1 MSDINTSNPSN
12 LPKQSEEIST
22 NNIGN
27 LLSYGSLNL
36 TLTLELFEEDFSKNN
51 IEWKNFKNL
60 SNLTFIKENQFLW
73 ERIKLSSTEETMQ
86 ILLHM
91 NKVLRKKIKIKHI
104 CFRKM
109 KFKNKQQ
116 EFKDFLKTITN
127 LNGLYLESHS
137 LCRCEISVQLRL
149 RYNGKRRLFVLCGER
164 TPLEDDE
171 DEDDALNEKE
181 DDNVLLEEGHNYNEC
196 QEENDDN
203 NEYEEEKFDI
213 EEKKN
218 DEEYNPFI
226 DLPKEINNF
235 NDFYFIYFNYYDYTG
250 GIFSGNIT
258 INHLYKYFIY
268 LQKNSKVRIVLN
280 MMKEDSENS
289 EEIRDLLSVSSITI
303 FYDKNILF
311 QLLNRLRYEE
321 EKIRKEQ
328 EHFRHYYEKKL
339 KDQEIENYL
348 LNEERKGKII
358 QNIKEN
364 NNTES
369 PQLVDDEKSFFSFN
383 NTYNRTFYSIKNS
396 ISKKKYKNKKEEE
409 KMIVIKK
416 NKYFPPL
423 TKVDMFNY
431 YKKGI
436 CDKDPLKSKEEKIII
451 VLDEFYKVFIVQF
464 NRDLD
469 KPFSLD
475 FDLKLYPQI
484 NVHNIEEIQ
493 DYKRFIK
500 DNFERYI
507 IIFIGYLLSSLALG
521 GGSGEKDAEE
531 TSLFIGYYGACKV
544 LKNIILFEKNEMILP
559 PNDDN
564 FFYPNLNKNEVE
576 ALIQHAEQKKKEYKF
591 ILDCN
596 NKNVIKLKLYNP
608 LLDKFVFS
616 YLNKNRNKNLLK
628 NKGFIN
634 NKGKLLYDPVYRE
647 STSINKRE
655 KIVKDEKELYKT
667 CHDFKTKNNFKMKE
681 NECLDRYK
689 NKNEKLNKF
698 VIGFR
703 QKRPEYEIYLHNVNS
718 NRLPPILQK
727 RICKTSSNFCV
738 ERKKASSFS
747 QKKGI
752 NLNIK
757 TK

>member
-1 MSDINTSNPSN
+1 MMTNSNQSN
-12 LPKQSEEIST
+12 QMRQSTEIST
-22 NNIGN
+22 ANAGN
-27 LLSYGSLNL
+27 LLSYGSINL
-36 TLTLELFEEDFSKNN
+36 TLTLELFENDFIQNK
-51 IEWKNFKNL
+51 IQWKKLRNLPTLNFL
-60 SNLTFIKENQFLW
+60 KENINLW
-73 ERIKLSSTEETMQ
+73 ERIRLSSTDQNMQ
-86 ILLHM
+86 LLLHM
-91 NKVLRKKIKIKHI
+91 NKILKEKVTIKHI

-109 KFKNKQQ
+109 KYKESQLK
-116 EFKDFLKTITN
+116 FKDFLENILN
-127 LNGLYLESHS
+127 LNGLFFDSHS
-137 LCRCEISVQLRL
+137 ICRCELSIQLRL
-149 RYNGKRRLFVLCGER
+149 RYNGKRRLFVLCGEKS
-164 TPLEDDE
+164 PLEDDGDEE
-171 DEDDALNEKE
+171 DMDDREE
-181 DDNVLLEEGHNYNEC
+181 DNVMLEEGANYDQNQEVQNEGEV
-196 QEENDDN
+196 EEDP
-203 NEYEEEKFDI
+203 YEI
-213 EEKKN
+213 EEKK
-218 DEEYNPFI
+218 DDKEYNPFI
-226 DLPKEINNF
+226 DMPININNF
-235 NDFYFIYFNYYDYTG
+235 NEFYYVYFNYSDFTTG
-250 GIFSGNIT
+250 VFSKTIT
-258 INHLYKYFIY
+258 IEHLYKYFVF
-268 LQKNSKVRIVLN
+268 LKKNSKVRTVLN
-280 MMKEDSENS
+280 MKKEISDNS

-303 FYDKNILF
+303 FYDKNKLF
-311 QLLNRLRYEE
+311 QLLNKLRYEE
-321 EKIRKEQ
+321 DKIKKEE
-328 EHFRHYYEKKL
+328 EHFRHFYEKKL
-339 KDQEIENYL
+339 KDQIIQNYID
-348 LNEERKGKII
+348 NEERKEKIFEY
-358 QNIKEN
+358 IKNKKLPE
-364 NNTES
+364 THI
-369 PQLVDDEKSFFSFN
+369 LTDDGQSSFSFN
-383 NTYNRTFYSIKNS
+383 KTMNRTFYSIKT
-396 ISKKKYKNKKEEE
+396 SKSYKKHKKEEE
-409 KMIVIKK
+409 KIIVIKK

-423 TKVDMFNY
+423 SKVDIFNY
-431 YKKGI
+431 YKTGI
-436 CDKDPLKSKEEKIII
+436 CDKEPLKSKEEKLII

-469 KPFSLD
+469 KPFALD

-564 FFYPNLNKNEVE
+564 FYYPNLNKVEIE
-576 ALIQHAEQKKKEYKF
+576 ALIEHAEQKKKEYKF

-608 LLDKFVFS
+608 LLDKYVFS

-703 QKRPEYEIYLHNVNS
+703 QKRPEYEIYLHNVSS

>member
-1 MSDINTSNPSN
+1 
-12 LPKQSEEIST
+12 
-22 NNIGN
+22 
-27 LLSYGSLNL
+27 
-36 TLTLELFEEDFSKNN
+36 
-51 IEWKNFKNL
+51 
-60 SNLTFIKENQFLW
+60 
-73 ERIKLSSTEETMQ
+73 
-86 ILLHM
+86 M
-91 NKVLRKKIKIKHI
+91 NKVLKKKIKIKQI

-109 KFKNKQQ
+109 KFKKNQQ
-116 EFKDFLKTITN
+116 EFKNFLKTVTN

-137 LCRCEISVQLRL
+137 VCRCELSIQLRI

-171 DEDDALNEKE
+171 DEDDTLNEKE
-181 DDNVLLEEGHNYNEC
+181 DDNVLLEEGHNYEGD
-196 QEENDDN
+196 QEENED
-203 NEYEEEKFDI
+203 NEYEEEKYDI
-213 EEKKN
+213 EEKKD

-226 DLPKEINNF
+226 DLPKDVNNF

-258 INHLYKYFIY
+258 VNHLYKYFIY
-268 LQKNSKVRIVLN
+268 LKKNSKVRIVLN
-280 MMKEDSENS
+280 MMKEDSENT
-289 EEIRDLLSVSSITI
+289 EEIRDLLSVSCITI
-303 FYDKNILF
+303 FYDKNVLF

-328 EHFRHYYEKKL
+328 EHFRHYYDKKL
-339 KDQEIENYL
+339 REQEIENYF
-348 LNEERKGKII
+348 LNEERKEMIM

-364 NNTES
+364 NNSES
-369 PQLVDDEKSFFSFN
+369 PQLIEDEKSIFSFN
-383 NTYNRTFYSIKNS
+383 NTYNRTFYSMKK
-396 ISKKKYKNKKEEE
+396 SKSRKKNKKEEE

-416 NKYFPPL
+416 NKYYPPL

-436 CDKDPLKSKEEKIII
+436 CDKDPLKSKEDKIII
-451 VLDEFYKVFIVQF
+451 VLDEFYKVFIIQF
-464 NRDLD
+464 NRDLE
-469 KPFSLD
+469 KPFELD

-484 NVHNIEEIQ
+484 NIHNIEEIQ

-507 IIFIGYLLSSLALG
+507 IFFIGYLLSSLALG

-544 LKNIILFEKNEMILP
+544 LKNIILFEKNEMLLH
-559 PNDDN
+559 PNEDN
-564 FFYPNLNKNEVE
+564 FYYPNLNKYEVE
-576 ALIQHAEQKKKEYKF
+576 ALIQHADQKKKEYKF

-596 NKNVIKLKLYNP
+596 NKNVKKLKLYNP
-608 LLDKFVFS
+608 LLDKYVFS
-616 YLNKNRNKNLLK
+616 YLNKSRNKSLLK

-655 KIVKDEKELYKT
+655 KIIKDEKELYKT

-689 NKNEKLNKF
+689 NKDEKLNKF

-703 QKRPEYEIYLHNVNS
+703 QKRPEYEIYLLNVNS

-727 RICKTSSNFCV
+727 RICKTSSNFCADK
-738 ERKKASSFS
+738 KKASSFS
-747 QKKGI
+747 QTRGI
-752 NLNIK
+752 NFNK
-757 TK
+757 KQK